1 LFATVDRDDAD
12 HGSPERH
19 DESARAATWKHRH
32 RRIELVARARSA
44 QERVHIG
51 RTEKVEEG
59 RAILL
64 FRGPEY
70 KSIGPDG
77 YRRPVDAGE
86 VAQRRASRC
95 TTTLS

>member
-19 DESARAATWKHRH
+19 DESARPASWKHRH

-51 RTEKVEEG
+51 
-59 RAILL
+59 
-64 FRGPEY
+64 
-70 KSIGPDG
+70 
-77 YRRPVDAGE
+77 
-86 VAQRRASRC
+86 
-95 TTTLS
+95 